1 MSNDNQNFINSDANH
16 LSAAKIAESYTSDQI
31 KQLLKDAPVP
41 PTQSLQAAIVTNYR
55 AKLEDALKIQSEKT
69 IVQSPNEENTILQAP
84 EEFIGPENLIDV
96 KISEAIDAL
105 DEIDDHDEFEDI
117 SAVFEEEDEDIDS
130 NTDTESKE
138 EEAEQIE
145 EIDESDVVD
154 LNAREFLEII
164 PIDKDR
170 MKIDCKLPIFAVSH
184 IGIPKNPDA
193 KSVNQDYTCVT
204 DSIAIVCDGV
214 GSGQKSD
221 EIAKEFA
228 DRIAD
233 KSNQLASV
241 SSVGEG
247 LIELNS
253 VLTEIN
259 QELKSI
265 ASNDEV
271 AYEGSGSTLAGIVR
285 LKDGRKMVFTLGDSE
300 VLKIS
305 NSGEIQSLTNP
316 LKDTIFGIVLT
327 SIGIRDISDIMD
339 LDLSSFINKLKQNF
353 KSIDSTLEDQAFLD
367 VLAQN
372 LQSRFFNTLR
382 KFLRN
387 EDTFR
392 AGRQVIAKG
401 ALGDVQVD
409 QTNLVILKQ
418 EQSDH
423 LLAVTDGLTDQMTYQ
438 QISEVFLYG
447 GIKSLINKFKE
458 EYPKITQLKF
468 VKELMES
475 ESIVDLEVNVD
486 LKKLLKTINKIINPK
501 KLFRGINI
509 EKAAQIDQI
518 IKEGGTH
525 ELLIESIANMQNDRL
540 GIDGYKRPKADNIT
554 ITTL

>member
-1 MSNDNQNFINSDANH
+1 
-16 LSAAKIAESYTSDQI
+16 
-31 KQLLKDAPVP
+31 
-41 PTQSLQAAIVTNYR
+41 
-55 AKLEDALKIQSEKT
+55 
-69 IVQSPNEENTILQAP
+69 
-84 EEFIGPENLIDV
+84 
-96 KISEAIDAL
+96 
-105 DEIDDHDEFEDI
+105 
-117 SAVFEEEDEDIDS
+117 
-130 NTDTESKE
+130 
-138 EEAEQIE
+138 
-145 EIDESDVVD
+145 
-154 LNAREFLEII
+154 
-164 PIDKDR
+164 